1 MISAVIDQQSQ
12 DVRGPAEVREPD
24 QGGVQPGG
32 EREGRGGL
40 GHVRLRGTDQRHQTS
55 VHR

>member
-1 MISAVIDQQSQ
+1 MISNVIDQQSQ
-12 DVRGPAEVREPD
+12 DVRGPTEVGEPD

-40 GHVRLRGTDQRHQTS
+40 GHVRLRGTDQRHQTG